1 MKIFNLFFNVKSSI
15 KREDFSISRYY
26 FIWEHYSKKRPFNEY
41 LEKHTINE
49 ANNLI
54 KDIFPDRMPKKIK
67 IQLIDCILMFLRS
80 YIINY
85 DYFSKKDFS
94 QEFNKII
101 KYNYEKISKQNN

>member
-1 MKIFNLFFNVKSSI
+1 
-15 KREDFSISRYY
+15 
-26 FIWEHYSKKRPFNEY
+26 
-41 LEKHTINE
+41 
-49 ANNLI
+49 
-54 KDIFPDRMPKKIK
+54 MPKKIK